1 MNAGIHFLYKY
12 MTPFVALITKLL
24 AIGTI
29 AMQLAMVYVVYCLIT
44 KKTKILTYP
53 EIFGSKI
60 ALLLSLG
67 ALAASYFYSAFANF
81 VPCSLCYVQRY
92 TYIMLAI
99 LCILLIKINN
109 RILYY
114 FTLLVTSFGILV
126 SGYHSILQMNPT
138 ITNTP
143 TALCVLL
150 HSDVSCSLRYFYE
163 FNYISMPLM
172 SLTGFLLIFAIL
184 IASRKSH

>member
-1 MNAGIHFLYKY
+1 
-12 MTPFVALITKLL
+12 MTPFVSLITKLL

-29 AMQLAMVYVVYCLIT
+29 AMQIAMVYVVYCVIT
-44 KKTKILTYP
+44 KKTKILTYL

-81 VPCSLCYVQRY
+81 IPCSLCYVQRY
-92 TYIMLAI
+92 TYIVLAI
-99 LCILLIKINN
+99 LFLSSRATTRDPVLLKINN

-126 SGYHSILQMNPT
+126 SSYHSILQMNPT

-143 TALCVLL
+143 TALCALL

-163 FNYISMPLM
+163 FNYISMPVM
-172 SLTGFLLIFAIL
+172 SLSGFLLIFAIL
-184 IASRKSH
+184 IASRKP